1 MGAQIIV
8 SPSAWAVPPD
18 HDNAATPYGGL
29 WRDAFGALTRSH
41 GLPVVGVSSVGRLE
55 DGAWRGHAVIGCSL
69 AMGGDGTVAAQ
80 AGYGEAADELVVV
93 TLRLRADPAETRA

>member
-1 MGAQIIV
+1 MSSGILAFLCLTLGQPANDV
-8 SPSAWAVPPD
+8 SYY
-18 HDNAATPYGGL
+18 NY
-29 WRDAFGALTRSH
+29 RSH